1 MLRISLDDRRFRRP
15 VARAVSA
22 AFALLAG
29 LAVMSPAWSQSK
41 PASPS
46 DALLPLCT
54 AGTSVA
60 DRGEG
65 ALGLYD
71 VGGGKLAADFV
82 DADAAAKCLKATSG
96 NLALDIGGIDL
107 NLNGSVQYS
116 GLTAG
121 PRRINATTLNPALCE
136 SYYGGTAGFGFA
148 LRNANN
154 DLLGA
159 NGVLGGVASLS
170 YDLASGGFVPDL
182 MQATYGPWL
191 RCFDAT
197 LPNVLLGGT
206 DAHRVF
212 GARFESDADLVVQ
225 YLDQAGAPLASDELL
240 QTIGASSVYK
250 VRISNRG
257 EGAANNVRIREFV
270 PKAGG
275 QLDRTMSTGGCLRD
289 ADNQSCAAADG
300 TLSQDVASL
309 APGQSVTYTLTRTVA
324 GTTPLAAAGGALTAV
339 AAFVDPQV
347 SREARAEDNTR
358 HLRVGLVSL
367 PQFVVNTS
375 VPGGGGTLSPGNQ
388 SVTQG
393 NTAQF
398 TLAPAAN
405 HQIASTSDNCG
416 AGGAVG
422 GTLNGTQYSIPNIT
436 AACTVTATF
445 ALVKRTV
452 TSSGSNANG
461 TISPATQQV
470 DHGTSASF
478 TVTTAGGYSA
488 ALGGTCGTV
497 TNNGNGTW
505 STAAVTADC
514 AVTAS
519 FSQNSYVVAASSSGN
534 GTITPAS
541 QNIFHGGT
549 ASFTVTPDANYVL
562 AGFTGT
568 CAAGITSGNQ
578 YFVTGITANCSVVAN
593 FALVTYAVTAAATSN
608 GSIGIAP
615 PQVAHGGT
623 ATITPAP
630 ANGYELVAGSVA
642 GTAACGTLV
651 DNGNGSWTTG
661 AITAAGCEISAAFQA
676 IEYDVTVTMTGGNG
690 TIGDPAGTTP
700 LALVV
705 AFGNAATFDVTPATG
720 YDAVVDGD
728 TCNVTDNNDG
738 SWTTGTVSE
747 DCNITVSFTI
757 QQFVVTGVVSGGNGT
772 ITASRTVDYDD
783 IASFTVTPASGF
795 QIDTVVDDCAG
806 GSATSPGSGSSSIY
820 TVFNVTAACTVTA
833 TFVPLPN

>member
-22 AFALLAG
+22 AFALFAS
-29 LAVMSPAWSQSK
+29 LAVMSPAWSESK
-41 PASPS
+41 PVASS
-46 DALLPLCT
+46 DILLPLCT
-54 AGTSVA
+54 AGTAVA
-60 DRGEG
+60 AGTDG

-71 VGGGKLAADFV
+71 VGGGKLAADLV
-82 DADAAAKCLKATSG
+82 DVDAAAKCLKATSG

-116 GLTAG
+116 GLTTG

-136 SYYGGTAGFGFA
+136 SYYSGAAGFGFA

-182 MQATYGPWL
+182 MQAAYGPWL
-191 RCFDAT
+191 SCFDAT
-197 LPNVLLGGT
+197 LPNATLSGV
-206 DAHRVF
+206 DANRVF
-212 GARFESDADLVVQ
+212 SARFESDADLVVQ
-225 YLDQAGAPLASDELL
+225 FLDQSGAPLASDQLL
-240 QTIGASSVYK
+240 QTIGANSVYK
-250 VRISNRG
+250 VRVSNRG
-257 EGAANNVRIREFV
+257 EGAASNVRIREFV

-275 QLDRTMSTGGCLRD
+275 QLTPTMTIGSCLRD

-300 TLSQDVASL
+300 TLSQDVGQL
-309 APGQSVTYTLTRTVA
+309 VPGQSVTYTLTRTVA
-324 GTTPLAAAGGALTAV
+324 GSTPLSAASGALTSV

-347 SREARAEDNTR
+347 SREARAENNTR

-367 PQFVVNTS
+367 PQFIVSTA
-375 VPGGGGTLSPGNQ
+375 VPGGGGSLSPGNQ
-388 SVTQG
+388 GVTQG

-398 TLAPAAN
+398 TLVPAAN
-405 HQIASTSDNCG
+405 HEIATATDNCG

-422 GTLNGTQYSIPNIT
+422 GSLNGAQYSVPNIT

-452 TSSGSNANG
+452 TSSGSDANG
-461 TISPATQQV
+461 TISPASQQV
-470 DHGTSASF
+470 DHGSSASF
-478 TVTTAGGYSA
+478 TVTTAAGYTA
-488 ALGGTCGTV
+488 AFGGTCGALTD
-497 TNNGNGTW
+497 NGGGNW
-505 STAAVTADC
+505 STGAVTANC

-519 FSQNSYVVAASSSGN
+519 FSQNNYVVSASSSGN
-534 GTITPAS
+534 GSITPAS

-549 ASFTVTPDANYVL
+549 ATFTVTPDANYEL
-562 AGFTGT
+562 SGF
-568 CAAGITSGNQ
+568 SGSCPTPVSGGAL
-578 YFVTGITANCSVVAN
+578 YFVPGVTANCTVVAN
-593 FALVTYAVTAAATSN
+593 FALVTYAVTAASTSN

-615 PQVAHGGT
+615 AQVPYGGT

-630 ANGYELVAGSVA
+630 ANGYELVPGSVS

-651 DNGNGSWTTG
+651 DNADGSWTTG
-661 AITAAGCEISAAFQA
+661 AITMAGCEVSAAFQA

-747 DCNITVSFTI
+747 DCNISVSFTI
-757 QQFVVTGVVSGGNGT
+757 QQFTVTGVSGGNGT

-795 QIDTVVDDCAG
+795 QVDTVVDDCAG
-806 GSATSPGSGSSSIY
+806 GSATSPGAGSSSIY